1 MGKVVDLPSGSLGE
15 DEESKKG
22 KRKRRSMNESASAI
36 SSFSSSSS
44 SILGSEK
51 PIARMKASL
60 AKKTIHSVESPSSG
74 VLQIPAPSLS
84 KPEVASKPKTQAT
97 TKHETKL
104 SNDVEQLVVDDIW
117 KNLDNGKIDIGYAVV
132 GYGSNGRPILDHD
145 IFITLLINYGYQID
159 HILAF
164 IDDFND
170 MSQEDNEFPLIIMN
184 SHTREIYESIEPL
197 EDSIYNKFGKNP

>member
-1 MGKVVDLPSGSLGE
+1 MS
-15 DEESKKG
+15 
-22 KRKRRSMNESASAI
+22 ESASTT
-36 SSFSSSSS
+36 SSSSS
-44 SILGSEK
+44 SSSSFLGPEK

-60 AKKTIHSVESPSSG
+60 AKKTIHSVETPSSG
-74 VLQIPAPSLS
+74 VIQIPVPSLS
-84 KPEVASKPKTQAT
+84 KPEVVSKPKTQAT
-97 TKHETKL
+97 TEHETKL
-104 SNDVEQLVVDDIW
+104 SNNAEQLVVDDIW

-170 MSQEDNEFPLIIMN
+170 MSQEDNEFPLIMMN
-184 SHTREIYESIEPL
+184 SHTQEIYENIEPL